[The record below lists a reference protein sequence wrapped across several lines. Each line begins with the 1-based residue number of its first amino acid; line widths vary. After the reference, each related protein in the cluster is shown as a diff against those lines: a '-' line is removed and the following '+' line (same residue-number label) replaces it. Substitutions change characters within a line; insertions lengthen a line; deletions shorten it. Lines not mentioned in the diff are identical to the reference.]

1 MNARYLTAIVVI
13 DKKAPSTVTED
24 VILERFNELATK
36 EKLNGFERIKAV
48 KLTREPF
55 TTQNGMSTPSLKLC
69 RFKIEQ
75 VYKNELDEMDNKLRA
90 LH

>member
-13 DKKAPSTVTED
+13 EKNAPSTINED
-24 VILERFNELATK
+24 IILQRFNDLATK

-69 RFKIEQ
+69 RFKIQQ
-75 VYKNELDEMDNKLRA
+75 VYQKELDEMDNKLKV